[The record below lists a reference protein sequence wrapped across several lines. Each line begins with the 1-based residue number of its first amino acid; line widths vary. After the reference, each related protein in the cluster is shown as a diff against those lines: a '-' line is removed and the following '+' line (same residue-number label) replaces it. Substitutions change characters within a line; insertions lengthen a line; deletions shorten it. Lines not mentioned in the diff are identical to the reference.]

1 MPGKTGTGRQGIR
14 AYESDSGV
22 VQVDTPGIQY
32 EMLVERALRG
42 VLREA
47 LRLVLDTGLPEGHHF
62 YITFRTTHS
71 DVILPPR
78 LKAQYPEEMTI
89 VLQHQFWNL
98 HVEEAL
104 FSVELSFQSKLERLV
119 IPFEAVTGFADPH
132 AQFGLQFQGG
142 LAADADLYDEDQ
154 FDDEDFADSD
164 QDERLSDTQA
174 NGDVA
179 ASVEDSDNKVVALD
193 AFRRK

>member
-1 MPGKTGTGRQGIR
+1 M
-14 AYESDSGV
+14 
-22 VQVDTPGIQY
+22 DTPGIQY

-42 VLREA
+42 VLRDA
-47 LRLVLDTGLPEGHHF
+47 LRLVMTSGFPGQHHF
-62 YITFRTTHS
+62 YITFRTTHA
-71 DVILPPR
+71 DVLIPPR

-98 HVEEAL
+98 EVHEDW
-104 FSVELSFQSKLERLV
+104 FSVELSFQGKAERLV

-142 LAADADLYDEDQ
+142 LAADADLYD
-154 FDDEDFADSD
+154 DEDFDESDDFPDSSPLFDADNADGAEKGIKPAEASD
-164 QDERLSDTQA
+164 S
-174 NGDVA
+174 
-179 ASVEDSDNKVVALD
+179 KVVTLD